1 MAMAGMRWHLAGRG
15 CGGVVAGVAA
25 AFMRLMTRNFP
36 MGRTAVR
43 VAWLLVSLAAM
54 VSCAAPGAGKPKADS
69 RAVEAP
75 AGGLAGSLTSW
86 SAARGGQSG
95 IAVLEGNR
103 EAFADRVMLADR
115 AQRTLDIQYYIW
127 SPDTIGL
134 LLTERVFRAAER
146 GVRVR
151 FLIDDLNLKIR
162 DGTMGV
168 LASHP
173 NVEIR
178 LFNPQRL
185 RSFRR
190 LDLLLNFARLNY
202 RMHNKMMIM
211 DNAAAVIGGRNIAD
225 EYFGLHGGH
234 NMRDLDLL
242 ATGPVVR
249 EASRVFDD
257 FWNSAA
263 AVPVENVAKVSAT
276 PAAMRR
282 AAGELRRGFRPKED
296 DWPLR
301 VDEAAVGARVASLP
315 RVLVPAQAELLHD
328 DIGSFRGKDRG
339 HMLVS
344 RLENELRTAEQSLDV
359 EAAYFVLRRRD
370 VAAGEVMLKR
380 NVKVRV
386 VTNSLASTNQPA
398 AHSGHA
404 NRRREFLRT
413 GAGLYEF
420 RPRSEAGLR
429 QVADGRDGA
438 RTGIHTKA
446 MVIDGRKSFVGSFN
460 LDPRSANI
468 NTEVGLLVESG
479 EVSRQVGE
487 FLKEATAPENAW
499 RVTLDERG
507 REVWRGWDGGEERF
521 WRHEPQTSLSE
532 RIRCRFFRL
541 LPIESLL

>member
-1 MAMAGMRWHLAGRG
+1 
-15 CGGVVAGVAA
+15 
-25 AFMRLMTRNFP
+25 
-36 MGRTAVR
+36 
-43 VAWLLVSLAAM
+43 
-54 VSCAAPGAGKPKADS
+54 
-69 RAVEAP
+69 
-75 AGGLAGSLTSW
+75 
-86 SAARGGQSG
+86 
-95 IAVLEGNR
+95 
-103 EAFADRVMLADR
+103 
-115 AQRTLDIQYYIW
+115 
-127 SPDTIGL
+127 
-134 LLTERVFRAAER
+134 
-146 GVRVR
+146 
-151 FLIDDLNLKIR
+151 
-162 DGTMGV
+162 
-168 LASHP
+168 
-173 NVEIR
+173 
-178 LFNPQRL
+178 
-185 RSFRR
+185 
-190 LDLLLNFARLNY
+190 
-202 RMHNKMMIM
+202 
-211 DNAAAVIGGRNIAD
+211 
-225 EYFGLHGGH
+225 
-234 NMRDLDLL
+234 MRDLDLL

-328 DIGSFRGKDRG
+328 GIGSFRGKDRG

-487 FLKEATAPENAW
+487 FLEEATWPGNAW

-507 REVWRGWDGGEERF
+507 REVWRDWDGGEERF
-521 WRHEPQTSLSE
+521 WRHEPQTSLPE